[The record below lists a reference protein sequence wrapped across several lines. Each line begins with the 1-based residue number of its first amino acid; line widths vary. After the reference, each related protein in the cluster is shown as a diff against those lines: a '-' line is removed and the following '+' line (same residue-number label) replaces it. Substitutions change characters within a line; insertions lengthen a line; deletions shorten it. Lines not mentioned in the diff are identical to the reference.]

1 MKTNIAI
8 KDIPKLIK
16 YIRQSME
23 YMNHNKNYWNMI
35 VIPITH
41 EGINTSNYFSSFL
54 TQIIHIFQENNI
66 WYKIDDF
73 LQSLRAYYVFEK
85 NKHIY
90 CYITIRRYL
99 NKNKIYGLIDFTNDT
114 IIDKYKNGQVNKL
127 YRIYEIQ

>member
-1 MKTNIAI
+1 
-8 KDIPKLIK
+8 
-16 YIRQSME
+16 ME

-41 EGINTSNYFSSFL
+41 EGINTSNCFSSFL
-54 TQIIHIFQENNI
+54 TQIIHVFQENNI
-66 WYKIDDF
+66 WYKIDDL
-73 LQSLRAYYVFEK
+73 LQNLSVYYAFEK

-99 NKNKIYGLIDFTNDT
+99 SKNKIYGLIDFTNDT
-114 IIDKYKNGQVNKL
+114 IIEKYKNGQVNKQ

>member
-1 MKTNIAI
+1 MKTNITI
-8 KDIPKLIK
+8 KEIPKLIK

-41 EGINTSNYFSSFL
+41 EGINTSNCFSSFL
-54 TQIIHIFQENNI
+54 TQIIHVFQENNI
-66 WYKIDDF
+66 WYKIDDL
-73 LQSLRAYYVFEK
+73 LQNLSVYYAFEK

-99 NKNKIYGLIDFTNDT
+99 SKNKIYGLIDFTNDT
-114 IIDKYKNGQVNKL
+114 IIDKYKNGQVNKQ

>member
-1 MKTNIAI
+1 MKTNITI
-8 KDIPKLIK
+8 KEIPKLIR

-23 YMNHNKNYWNMI
+23 YMNHNKNDWNMI

-41 EGINTSNYFSSFL
+41 EGINNSNCFSSFL
-54 TQIIHIFQENNI
+54 AQIIHIFQENNI

-73 LQSLRAYYVFEK
+73 SQSLNVYYVFEK

-90 CYITIRRYL
+90 CYLIIRRYL
-99 NKNKIYGLIDFTNDT
+99 SKNKIYGLIDFTNDT
-114 IIDKYKNGQVNKL
+114 ILEKYKNGQVNKQ